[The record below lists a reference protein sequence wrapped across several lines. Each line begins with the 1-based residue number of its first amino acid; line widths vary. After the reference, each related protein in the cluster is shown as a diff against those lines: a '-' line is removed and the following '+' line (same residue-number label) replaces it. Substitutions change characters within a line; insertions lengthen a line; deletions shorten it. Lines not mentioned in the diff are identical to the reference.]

1 MEPPEGKTPG
11 TSRPASV
18 STKLERVAELARQTP
33 KMVFTT
39 LAHHIDIDFLREAHR
54 LTRKDGAV
62 GVDGQTA
69 ESYEKDLEANLQSL
83 LERFKSG
90 RYQAPPVRRVYIP
103 KADGSKT
110 RPIGI
115 PTFEDQILQ
124 RAVCMLLEA
133 VYEQDFLPCSYGFRP
148 GRSAH
153 QALDRLW
160 RTLMKVQGGVV
171 LELDIQKFFDTLDP
185 GHLRGFLDQ
194 RVRDGVL
201 RRTIDK
207 WLAAGVLEDGSVR
220 RPEMGSPQ
228 GGVVSP
234 ILSNV
239 YLHEVLDRW
248 FANDVKPRLCGEATL
263 IRYADDAVLVF
274 EREEDARRVLDV
286 LAKRFAR
293 YGLTLHPEK
302 TRLVRFQRPPGPKGP
317 ARGDSPGTFDFL
329 GFTHYWG
336 KSLRGNGVV
345 KRKTARTRLA
355 RALKSIGLWLRQRRH
370 LGVVEQFLALARK
383 LEGHYGYYGIT
394 GNTDALQGFR
404 YHVVRLWRK
413 WLGRRSQRAELNWL
427 TFHQFLARFPLPSV
441 RIVHSALQHAVSP

>member
-1 MEPPEGKTPG
+1 MEPPEGKTTG
-11 TSRPASV
+11 TSRPRSV
-18 STKLERVAELARQTP
+18 STKLERVAKLAREAPT
-33 KMVFTT
+33 MVFTT

-54 LTRKDGAV
+54 LTRKDGAT

-69 ESYEKDLEANLQSL
+69 ESYEKELEGNLQSL

-90 RYQAPPVRRVYIP
+90 RYHAPPVRRIYIP

-115 PTFEDQILQ
+115 PTFEDKILQ
-124 RAVCMLLEA
+124 RAVCMILEA

-160 RTLMKVQGGVV
+160 RTLMKVNGGVV

-185 GHLRGFLDQ
+185 GHLRDFLDR
-194 RVRDGVL
+194 RVRDGVV

-220 RPEMGSPQ
+220 RSEMGSPQ

-248 FANDVKPRLCGEATL
+248 FEEEVKPRLKGQATL
-263 IRYADDAVLVF
+263 IRYADDAVLIF
-274 EREEDARRVLDV
+274 EKEEDAKRVMDV

-302 TRLVRFQRPPGPKGP
+302 TRLVRFERPRGPKGP
-317 ARGDSPGTFDFL
+317 DGGESPGTFDFL

-336 KSLRGNGVV
+336 KSLRENWVV
-345 KRKTARTRLA
+345 KRKTARARQA
-355 RALKSIGLWLRQRRH
+355 RALKSVGTWLRRNLH
-370 LGVVEQFLALARK
+370 LKIVDQFVALGRK
-383 LEGHYGYYGIT
+383 LIGHYGYYGIT
-394 GNTDALQGFR
+394 GNTLALQRFR
-404 YHVVRLWRK
+404 YHVVRLWRH
-413 WLGRRSQRAELNWL
+413 WLGRRNQQGPLNWF
-427 TFHQFLARFPLPSV
+427 TFNQFLARFPLPAV
-441 RIVHSALQHAVSP
+441 RIVHSALRPSVSP